1 MFGRLP
7 LEHAI
12 WDENDMPFM
21 PRQSPLQRTTMA
33 RHWRVGLA
41 ILVLLVLCRPL
52 AAPAQDQSGPAA
64 MPDMIRV
71 AREAAAGDRAVAEQ
85 QIARAAQYRELEI
98 NALRYAE
105 HATDPAGR
113 RSLLDS
119 AREHAGSALQLEE
132 HSRLWR
138 AKADAA
144 EAHANELEAALDRR
158 QPAPQSQDTYE
169 GVSESGARPLTV
181 RSAPHLP

>member
-1 MFGRLP
+1 MLGRLP
-7 LEHAI
+7 PEHAI
-12 WDENDMPFM
+12 WDENDMPLM
-21 PRQSPLQRTTMA
+21 PRQPPLQRTTIA
-33 RHWRVGLA
+33 GHWRVALA

-64 MPDMIRV
+64 TPDMIRV
-71 AREAAAGDRAVAEQ
+71 ARETAAGDRAVAVQ
-85 QIARAAQYRELEI
+85 QLVRAAQYRELEI

-113 RSLLDS
+113 RSSLDS
-119 AREHAGSALQLEE
+119 AREHAGSALRLEE
-132 HSRLWR
+132 HYRLLR

-158 QPAPQSQDTYE
+158 QPAPQSRDSY
-169 GVSESGARPLTV
+169 
-181 RSAPHLP
+181 